1 VTISAD
7 RIHRDL
13 EIRWFYAI
21 VAGLPIGFGLLALA
35 IGEWVG
41 FLGMTCIG
49 LLFLV
54 AGWPLSA
61 TVTVDG
67 DVVFAA
73 PLRRVRIGVDNLSS
87 VKLIGPDHLPH
98 LTLRR
103 RWRLPVGYRFP
114 NFTDASSLAA
124 EIRRII
130 ERSGARVKDDR
141 VLQILEEVA
150 TSRVEAVGRTGTI
163 VS

>member
-1 VTISAD
+1 MVHDGAATVSAE

-13 EIRWFYAI
+13 EIRWFYGI

-41 FLGMTCIG
+41 FLGLTCIG

-61 TVTVDG
+61 TVTVAG

-87 VKLIGPDHLPH
+87 VKLTGPDHLPH

-103 RWRLPVGYRFP
+103 RWRLPVGYRVP

-130 ERSGARVKDDR
+130 ERSGARVKDER
-141 VLQILEEVA
+141 VLQILELVA
-150 TSRVEAVGRTGTI
+150 TSHV
-163 VS
+163 